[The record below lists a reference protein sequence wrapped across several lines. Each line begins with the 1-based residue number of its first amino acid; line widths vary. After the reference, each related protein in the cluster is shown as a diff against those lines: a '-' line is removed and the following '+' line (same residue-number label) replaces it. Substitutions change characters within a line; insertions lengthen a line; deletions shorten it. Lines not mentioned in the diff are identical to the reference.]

1 MPCILIVDD
10 SATMRT
16 HLARIF
22 TTAGFSI
29 EVAEDGFAA
38 LDVLR
43 ARTDIDALVLDVHM
57 PRMGGLELV
66 DALRKAHLRPDLP
79 ILILSAE
86 AGESLVARGRALGV
100 RHWFLK
106 PFQPDALVQAVR
118 SLLTSAP

>member
-1 MPCILIVDD
+1 M
-10 SATMRT
+10 
-16 HLARIF
+16 
-22 TTAGFSI
+22 
-29 EVAEDGFAA
+29 
-38 LDVLR
+38 
-43 ARTDIDALVLDVHM
+43 LV
-57 PRMGGLELV
+57 E
-66 DALRKAHLRPDLP
+66 ALRKAHLRPDLP

>member
-16 HLARIF
+16 HLSRIF
-22 TTAGFSI
+22 ATAGFT
-29 EVAEDGFAA
+29 AELAADGFAA

-43 ARTDIDALVLDVHM
+43 ARADIDALLLDVHM

-66 DALRKAHLRPDLP
+66 EALRKANLRPELP
-79 ILILSAE
+79 IVILSAE

-100 RHWFLK
+100 RHWFVK

-118 SLLTSAP
+118 TLLASAS